1 MAWRINALF
10 REKNRFQDYKVMSDE
25 ISDIMCLIVN
35 CLQCITQPP
44 VRAQQGEGDGN
55 FYMDCSEC
63 PIDQDIRLK
72 LVENTFF
79 DLWKN
84 FAIENS

>member
-1 MAWRINALF
+1 
-10 REKNRFQDYKVMSDE
+10 MSDE

-44 VRAQQGEGDGN
+44 VRTQQGEGDGN

-63 PIDQDIRLK
+63 PIDQDIRFK
-72 LVENTFF
+72 LIKKYVF
-79 DLWKN
+79 DLCKY
-84 FAIENS
+84 FAKENSNFQVTIN